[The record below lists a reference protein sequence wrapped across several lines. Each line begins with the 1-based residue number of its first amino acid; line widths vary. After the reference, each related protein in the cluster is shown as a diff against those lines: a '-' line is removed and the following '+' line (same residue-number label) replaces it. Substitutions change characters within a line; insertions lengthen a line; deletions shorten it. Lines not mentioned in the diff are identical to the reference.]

1 VLTLLAVTVTVAVA
15 LQVEIM
21 DVELGVLFTLEL
33 EFGEVKLLFEIIVD
47 VVLFLEDEEEEDVS
61 LLEVDLVVDFDVEVD
76 NGLEEVVKSLL
87 EVDIIVDFDVEV
99 DDSLEEVDVRAVL
112 ELDADCAGGVHP
124 PTIDGTAFGPV
135 VIGTIFVPQFAACAR
150 RTLELSWSYTTTHFQ
165 LDHQEWKGKIL

>member
-1 VLTLLAVTVTVAVA
+1 M
-15 LQVEIM
+15 E
-21 DVELGVLFTLEL
+21 VELGVLFTLEL
-33 EFGEVKLLFEIIVD
+33 EFGEVELLFELVVD
-47 VVLFLEDEEEEDVS
+47 VVLFVEDEEEDVS

-76 NGLEEVVKSLL
+76 DSLEEVDESLL
-87 EVDIIVDFDVEV
+87 KVDVVVDFDVEV

-112 ELDADCAGGVHP
+112 ELDVDCGVHP

-165 LDHQEWKGKIL
+165 LDHQKWKGKIL

>member
-21 DVELGVLFTLEL
+21 DVELGVLFTVEL
-33 EFGEVKLLFEIIVD
+33 EFGELKLLFELIVD
-47 VVLFLEDEEEEDVS
+47 VVLFLEDEAEEDVS
-61 LLEVDLVVDFDVEVD
+61 LLEVDL
-76 NGLEEVVKSLL
+76 
-87 EVDIIVDFDVEV
+87 IVDFDVEV

-112 ELDADCAGGVHP
+112 ELDVDCAGGVHP
-124 PTIDGTAFGPV
+124 PTIDGTALGPV

-165 LDHQEWKGKIL
+165 LDHQKWKGKIL

>member
-33 EFGEVKLLFEIIVD
+33 EFGEVKLLFELIVD

-76 NGLEEVVKSLL
+76 
-87 EVDIIVDFDVEV
+87 
-99 DDSLEEVDVRAVL
+99 DSLEEVDVRGAL
-112 ELDADCAGGVHP
+112 ELDVDCAGGVHP

-165 LDHQEWKGKIL
+165 LDHQKWKGKIL